1 MTFEKRDYIKYRP
14 ERTDE
19 ALAEAK
25 QIAKMQHWNSVA
37 NRLYY
42 ACFYAV
48 NVLMINN
55 DLNAKTH
62 AGVRSMFHELL
73 NSKFTN
79 KKDLGKLYSEL
90 FDLRNKGDY
99 MDLVVLEQVRIE
111 PMIAGSERFIEEIK
125 NMIDL
130 DES

>member
-1 MTFEKRDYIKYRP
+1 MTFEKRDYIKYRL
-14 ERTDE
+14 ERADE
-19 ALAEAK
+19 TLAEAI

-48 NVLMINN
+48 NALLFNN
-55 DLNAKTH
+55 DVKAKTH
-62 AGVRSMFHELL
+62 TGVRSMFHDLL

-79 KKDLGKLYSEL
+79 RKELGKLFSEL

-99 MDLVVLEQVRIE
+99 IDLVV
-111 PMIAGSERFIEEIK
+111 ST
-125 NMIDL
+125 
-130 DES
+130 